1 MDLQQ
6 VSAATCAMIRWLS
19 SNSELGALPAAI
31 LFEQSFVMDE
41 LTYYVFKYQIKPGGI
56 WYLGVAGGYAKDSLQ
71 HCGHVW
77 SDMRPYVA
85 TDAVTQATSIVEK
98 LKVYWKARVDF

>member
-1 MDLQQ
+1 
-6 VSAATCAMIRWLS
+6 MIRWLS
-19 SNSELGALPAAI
+19 SNSGLGALPAAI

-41 LTYYVFKYQIKPGGI
+41 LTYYIFKYQIKPGGI

-71 HCGHVW
+71 HCGYVW

-85 TDAVTQATSIVEK
+85 TEVVTQATNMVEK
-98 LKVYWKARVDF
+98 LKAYWKARVDL